1 MGTVTIPREEYEY
14 LKRLESIA
22 QDELLI
28 SIKRGLKDASEGRL
42 RER

>member
-1 MGTVTIPREEYEY
+1 METVTIPKEEYEY

-28 SIKRGLKDASEGRL
+28 SIKRGLEDAAQGKL